1 MPDEAVQRPELRP
14 PILFLYGS
22 LRRGEGNYLKLE
34 LARRL
39 RFMMPGV
46 VRGRLYD
53 LGPYPAFVEGD
64 GITRG
69 ELFEPADATILAD
82 LDAFEGYD
90 PTDPSGSWYVRQPI
104 RLDGP
109 SAEAFIYRYN
119 GPIDGRPEIVS
130 GDWVSYRLA
139 RDAA

>member
-1 MPDEAVQRPELRP
+1 VP
-14 PILFLYGS
+14 PLLVLYGS
-22 LRRGEGNYLKLE
+22 LRRGEESYRKLD
-34 LARRL
+34 LDRRL
-39 RFMMPGV
+39 RFLSRCA

-90 PTDPSGSWYVRQPI
+90 PADPAGSWYVRQPI

-119 GPIDGRPEIVS
+119 GPVDGRPEIVS
-130 GDWVSYRLA
+130 GDWVAYRLA